1 MDPGSLVKMGSDN
14 SNVGAG
20 SINRSERINMTM
32 AALVAQVLPNG
43 NMVIAGHQQVRLNNE
58 MRDLAISGIVR
69 SEDITSENTV
79 DLTQI
84 AEARVSYGGVGTV
97 SDVQQPRY
105 GSQLLDIIMP
115 W

>member
-1 MDPGSLVKMGSDN
+1 
-14 SNVGAG
+14 
-20 SINRSERINMTM
+20 
-32 AALVAQVLPNG
+32 
-43 NMVIAGHQQVRLNNE
+43 
-58 MRDLAISGIVR
+58 VR

-84 AEARVSYGGVGTV
+84 AEARVSYGGLGTV